1 MRHNKKLF
9 FVLPTLLFMP
19 MMGSA
24 QTDVKDSENQVVGV
38 FTVQGENGKQSN
50 PGTIVKYK
58 KQELYVQKGDVYYDI
73 DMTLE
78 WPVIEGGTE
87 KDISHNVFNVD
98 ADDMESAITA
108 YVNKMGTKVDNITI
122 HNGIKIH
129 YITIKL
135 SVAEYIKGK
144 YVTTYL
150 YYSDQPAPYMDDQP
164 VMKKTY
170 HTYKWQN
177 QPGKE
182 VALNNLFTKKGSKKG
197 EIIQEIKKQM
207 SEQIPGMTIKQI
219 PQQIAI
225 SGSHVIFHSDVEQT
239 DGSKNVFAK
248 VDMANYKDCLTEEG
262 QFLLGFIEFMRPIVT
277 KDAEVMAEKDM
288 EVIKIKENE
297 QNTEE
302 QKKVFDV
309 VESMPS
315 FPGGISALMSY
326 LSRNI
331 KYPEDAVKAG
341 IMGRV
346 LVQFV
351 VEKDGSI
358 GDVCVNQMVSP
369 SLDREAA
376 RVVMSMPKWVPGRQ
390 NGDFVRVKYTL
401 PITFKF

>member
-1 MRHNKKLF
+1 
-9 FVLPTLLFMP
+9 MP
-19 MMGSA
+19 MIGYA
-24 QTDVKDSENQVVGV
+24 QTEVESNEKQVVGV
-38 FTVQGENGKQSN
+38 FTVQGEDGKRSN
-50 PGTIVKYK
+50 PCTLVQYK
-58 KQELYVQKGDVYYDI
+58 KQELFVKKGDVYYDI

-78 WPVIEGGTE
+78 WPVIESGTE
-87 KDISHNVFNVD
+87 KDISQNVFNVD
-98 ADDMESAITA
+98 ADDMESAINT
-108 YVNKMGTKVDNITI
+108 YVNKMGTKIDQISI
-122 HNGIKIH
+122 YNGIKIH

-135 SVAEYIKGK
+135 LVDEYIKGN

-182 VALNNLFTKKGSKKG
+182 LTFNDLFTKKGSKKG
-197 EIIQEIKKQM
+197 EIIQEIKRQM
-207 SEQIPGMTIKQI
+207 SEQIPGMTIKQM

-225 SGSHVIFHSDVEQT
+225 SGSNVIFHSDVEQA
-239 DGSKNVFAK
+239 DGSKNVIAK
-248 VDMANYKDCLTEEG
+248 VDMTNYKDCLTEEG
-262 QFLLGFIEFMRPIVT
+262 QYLLGFIKFMSPIIT
-277 KDAEVMAEKDM
+277 KDAEVMAEGDK
-288 EVIKIKENE
+288 EVIKIKESE
-297 QNTEE
+297 QNDEE

-315 FPGGISALMSY
+315 FPGGLSALMSY

-331 KYPEDAVKAG
+331 KYPEDAVNAE

-358 GDVCVNQMVSP
+358 ANVCVNQMVSP

-390 NGDFVRVKYTL
+390 NGDFVRVKYTI